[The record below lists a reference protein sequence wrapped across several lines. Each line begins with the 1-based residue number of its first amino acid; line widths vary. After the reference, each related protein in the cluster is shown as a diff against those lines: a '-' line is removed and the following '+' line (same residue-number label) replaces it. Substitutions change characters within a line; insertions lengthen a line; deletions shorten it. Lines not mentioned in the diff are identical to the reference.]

1 MLKFNKK
8 LKKGL
13 ELGYEVNWG
22 VFFSFLFHCNPI
34 SAHWVA
40 FESDDWSSIWE
51 FCLDVSILILMM
63 YYDLM
68 THLWSN
74 VSCTI
79 PARHHCP
86 NRIILCSNSGI
97 YEWLLWPLISNHSL
111 PFIYLFLFSRPCSYE
126 GLGLGAIHLLITKD
140 NCTKT
145 NKKKKRRKN
154 EEIITWSIL
163 QNNLL
168 PLFFALIFKDSICR
182 E

>member
-1 MLKFNKK
+1 M
-8 LKKGL
+8 

-111 PFIYLFLFSRPCSYE
+111 LFIYLFFHVLVVMRDWGWGPYICWSQRTTVQKR
-126 GLGLGAIHLLITKD
+126 I
-140 NCTKT
+140 
-145 NKKKKRRKN
+145 KKKR
-154 EEIITWSIL
+154 EEKMKKSSHDQYSKTISYHCFLLWSLKI
-163 QNNLL
+163 Q
-168 PLFFALIFKDSICR
+168 FVGSKWRVFALAH
-182 E
+182 

>member
-1 MLKFNKK
+1 LR
-8 LKKGL
+8 G
-13 ELGYEVNWG
+13 
-22 VFFSFLFHCNPI
+22 FFYFLFHYNPI

-111 PFIYLFLFSRPCSYE
+111 LFIYFFLFSRPCSYE
-126 GLGLGAIHLLITKD
+126 GPGAIHLLITKD
-140 NCTKT
+140 NYTKT

-163 QNNLL
+163 QNNPL